1 MDYRCLKV
9 EKTDGI
15 ATVTLNRPDK
25 GNMLSMEMMNEII
38 NVTQKFQDDIDTRVV
53 IFTGAGKSFCMGVDL
68 NDPEHIS
75 TAGGPLLAR
84 QRKFSIGPRMIRAL
98 YSMNQITIAALNGV
112 AQGGGACI
120 ASAMDFR
127 IGADNCSAAYPEV
140 NIAIPLS
147 WLSLPLCV
155 HLVGPSRAKRFVML
169 GRREAAETLLNWGFL
184 DEVVPT
190 DSLLEEAWKMAEA
203 YAAQA
208 PVPAQMIKRSINA
221 IVSYLDDAVMHMDT
235 DQVLLAQS
243 TGDFEEGIKAV
254 FDKRKPDF
262 KGK

>member
-1 MDYRCLKV
+1 MEYRCLKV
-9 EKTDGI
+9 ERRGGV
-15 ATVTLNRPDK
+15 ATVTFHRPDK

-38 NVTQKFQDDIDTRVV
+38 NLTEEFQDDVDTRAVL
-53 IFTGAGKSFCMGVDL
+53 FTGAGKSFCMGVDL

-127 IGADNCSAAYPEV
+127 VGADNCSVAYPEV
-140 NIAIPLS
+140 NIALPLS
-147 WLSLPLCV
+147 WVSLPLCV
-155 HLVGPSRAKRFVML
+155 HLVGPSRAKRLVML
-169 GRREAAETLLNWGFL
+169 GKREKAETLLNWGFL
-184 DEVVPT
+184 DDVVPA
-190 DSLLEEAWKMAEA
+190 DSLPEHAGKMAEE

-208 PVPAQMIKRSINA
+208 PIPIQMTKRSINA
-221 IVSYLDDAVMHMDT
+221 IVSYLDNAVMHMDT

-254 FDKRKPDF
+254 FEKRKPEF
-262 KGK
+262 KGE